1 MANNNTYCIVPAY
14 VADVLFRIPL
24 YQRLFAWSSGE
35 VLQLMEDLKAHF
47 EKHPDDGKKYYL
59 GMLTVV
65 NQKDRLDLIDGQ
77 QRMTALALL
86 AIGFAKALTSIDE
99 ELATSWRNVVF
110 DDKGNPRIY
119 FNGRSEDRDY
129 LKRLAQSSEK
139 QNPEEYVNNK
149 MKEGLATVQEF
160 LEIGSS
166 DGCNFKDNKAL
177 IKFAG
182 QVFNGMAFFIT
193 ELPEHYVNNPSSLN
207 EYFEA
212 MNSSGKSLE
221 QHEILKV
228 HLLRDQPDEQ
238 KVAFTRLWN
247 TVSDF
252 SKPIVSFHEDDSSST
267 TAAQKKEAH
276 FKEYKNLLNLYR
288 INQIDAVIDS
298 VCFNAE
304 DGKSMSIASIPV
316 EKKEE
321 SNNDDIDKEDGIMS
335 FSKFLLLVL
344 DIVNNAGGK
353 IARINP
359 SKLLP
364 TFKENPPKDIVEF
377 YHLLLECRLLLDAYV
392 VRIKKTS
399 GGNQHILISRNNEED
414 VKVQGHRRLCQFQS
428 MLDVSTEPH
437 IWVLPLLDYLRT
449 ANQEP
454 SQMDLL
460 KFLMSKDYEREHHDT
475 VPNSEDKNPES
486 LSYDAKPRYWLW
498 RLDYALWE
506 KLILDKDA
514 YRAYARIDTDAIRQ
528 YEFRTN
534 RSIEHLHPQDQ
545 SNNVEWTDENVN
557 SFGNL
562 AMISQS
568 FNSQQSNLPVHVKF
582 ANLEVQ
588 IGNKSL
594 QSLKLYFMYLRAKGN
609 EAEWDITAKDAH
621 AKEMLE
627 ILNESLE
634 KVKVY
639 GQQQSEGEE
648 L

>member
-1 MANNNTYCIVPAY
+1 MANNNTYCVVPAD
-14 VADVLFRIPL
+14 VAKVLFRIPL

-35 VLQLMEDLKAHF
+35 VFQLMEDLKSHF
-47 EKHPDDGKKYYL
+47 DKHPDDKKKYYL

-86 AIGFAKALTSIDE
+86 AIGFSKALTTLDE
-99 ELATSWRNVVF
+99 GLASSWRNIVF

-139 QNPEEYVNNK
+139 QSSGEYVNGK
-149 MKEGLATVQEF
+149 MKEGLSTVQEF
-160 LEIGSS
+160 LKIGNG
-166 DGCNFKDNKAL
+166 DGGNFKDNKAL
-177 IKFAG
+177 IKFAR

-207 EYFEA
+207 DYFEA

-228 HLLRDQPDEQ
+228 QLLRDQPDEL

-252 SKPIVSFHEDDSSST
+252 SKPVVPFQEDDGSKTSAT
-267 TAAQKKEAH
+267 QKKEAH
-276 FKEYKNLLNLYR
+276 FNEYRKYLSQCRNNK
-288 INQIDAVIDS
+288 IDEVIDN
-298 VCFNAE
+298 VCFKADDNL
-304 DGKSMSIASIPV
+304 SISIASIPV
-316 EKKEE
+316 EKKKETDSDE
-321 SNNDDIDKEDGIMS
+321 IDKEDGIMS

-344 DIVNNAGGK
+344 DILNNADGK

-364 TFKENPPKDIVEF
+364 TFKENPPKDIVKF
-377 YHLLLECRLLLDAYV
+377 YHLLLECRLLLDTYV

-399 GGNQHILISRNNEED
+399 GGNQHILISRNQEED
-414 VKVQGHRRLCQFQS
+414 VKKSGHRRLCQFQS

-437 IWVLPLLDYLRT
+437 IWVLPLLDYLR
-449 ANQEP
+449 NVNHEP

-460 KFLMSKDYEREHHDT
+460 KFLMSKDYERKHHD
-475 VPNSEDKNPES
+475 VIPNSEEKNPQT

-514 YRAYARIDTDAIRQ
+514 YKGYVNIDADAIRQ

-534 RSIEHLHPQDQ
+534 RSIEHLHPQNQD
-545 SNNVEWTDENVN
+545 NNDEWSWEDVN

-562 AMISQS
+562 AMISQG

-609 EAEWDITAKDAH
+609 EAEWDIKAKDAH

-634 KVKVY
+634 KVKGY
-639 GQQQSEGEE
+639 GQRES
-648 L
+648 

>member
-1 MANNNTYCIVPAY
+1 MANNNTYCVVPTD
-14 VADVLFRIPL
+14 VAKVLFRIPL

-35 VLQLMEDLKAHF
+35 VFQLMEDLKAHF
-47 EKHPDDGKKYYL
+47 DKNQDDKKKYYL

-86 AIGFAKALTSIDE
+86 AIGFSKALTTIDD
-99 ELATSWRNVVF
+99 ELASSWRNVVF

-129 LKRLAQSSEK
+129 LKRLAQSSDE
-139 QNPEEYVNNK
+139 QSSGEYVNGK
-149 MKEGLATVQEF
+149 MKEGLATILEF
-160 LEIGSS
+160 LEIG
-166 DGCNFKDNKAL
+166 DGGNFKDSKSL
-177 IKFAG
+177 IKFAQ

-228 HLLRDQPDEQ
+228 QLLRDQPNEL

-252 SKPIVSFHEDDSSST
+252 SKPIVPFPEEEGSKTSAT
-267 TAAQKKEAH
+267 QKKETH
-276 FKEYKNLLNLYR
+276 YNEYKKYLSQWRN
-288 INQIDAVIDS
+288 NQIEDVIDN
-298 VCFNAE
+298 VCFKSDE
-304 DGKSMSIASIPV
+304 DLSMSIASIPV
-316 EKKEE
+316 EKKKETDG
-321 SNNDDIDKEDGIMS
+321 NDIDKEDGIMS

-364 TFKENPPKDIVEF
+364 TFKENPPKDIVRF
-377 YHLLLECRLLLDAYV
+377 YHLLLECRLLLDTYV
-392 VRIKKTS
+392 VRMKKTS
-399 GGNQHILISRNNEED
+399 GGNQHILISRNED
-414 VKVQGHRRLCQFQS
+414 VDVKESGHRRLCQFQS

-437 IWVLPLLDYLRT
+437 IWVLPLLNYLR
-449 ANQEP
+449 NDNHEP

-460 KFLMSKDYEREHHDT
+460 KFLMSKDYEREHHDII
-475 VPNSEDKNPES
+475 PNSDEKNPQS

-514 YRAYARIDTDAIRQ
+514 YKGYVNLDTEAIRQ

-534 RSIEHLHPQDQ
+534 RSIEHLHPQNQD
-545 SNNVEWTDENVN
+545 NNDEWSWEDVN

-594 QSLKLYFMYLRAKGN
+594 QSLKLYFMYLKAKGN
-609 EAEWDITAKDAH
+609 DAEWTVTAKDEH
-621 AKEMLE
+621 SEEMLK

-634 KVKVY
+634 KVKSY
-639 GQQQSEGEE
+639 GQ
-648 L
+648 